1 MGPTVSSRELGRA
14 PVKEAIKILVML
26 APRGIMTLSL
36 TDKNS
41 SPLQDFA
48 RSKISD
54 KNVNM
59 ELEASLQTNE
69 NKKNKN
75 EKTENLNK
83 MYHINS
89 LLCL

>member
-1 MGPTVSSRELGRA
+1 
-14 PVKEAIKILVML
+14 ML

-59 ELEASLQTNE
+59 ELEASLCCTVIPIIEQSTKDGN
-69 NKKNKN
+69 
-75 EKTENLNK
+75 TEDGIK
-83 MYHINS
+83 S
-89 LLCL
+89 

>member
-1 MGPTVSSRELGRA
+1 
-14 PVKEAIKILVML
+14 ML

>member
-69 NKKNKN
+69 N
-75 EKTENLNK
+75 
-83 MYHINS
+83 
-89 LLCL
+89 